1 MVGLKKKAA
10 FLNKFSVRLFL
21 LIVIAAIIPLS
32 LSSVYIARHMENALR
47 DSLNHHAVEN
57 IRRGEENLSQTLQDL
72 AFYSNI
78 FVYDTRLRSML
89 AEENTDSFDLT
100 KYFDEIVARSQIE
113 NPSGV
118 RADAKIVIIDQ
129 FGRCLTNWSLNFNDY
144 RFLLKEDWVKESM
157 TNDGHI
163 IWSLFSPA
171 YIEGENGRYISLARS
186 ILTEVTSGEYLGT
199 LIISIEQSQFEDI
212 LRAFASPEDS
222 VYILLDDG
230 SIVFESAPGS
240 VSVQEEDLLS
250 IQSEYAGTPQGS
262 KVIKIDGRRCLLSYY
277 TLPSPWLF
285 NGSTLK
291 VFHFCDYSPIEAEV
305 KSATDLL
312 WLAIIG
318 SAAVVLAVSFLLSR
332 KVVTPITT
340 LTRQLTNYQIGM
352 HFEGLLLKRR
362 DEIGDLDRGIA
373 RMDARIKRLFR
384 SLKAEHE
391 QRERYYYE
399 SLRAQLNPHYIYNT
413 LSTIRWMAIA
423 RGADNIV
430 EAIDNLS
437 TTLKYSMGKQD
448 IVLVSDEIS
457 HIRSYIE
464 IHNLRY
470 DEYVELSIEIDDEI
484 MSMQM
489 MKFILQPVVENSILH
504 GFDKSRGLIDI
515 SISAEVRDDRLMIT
529 ILDDGVGIKKDAVDA
544 FNSRIGKGR
553 KLTGIGLRNVDES
566 IKGRFGRMYGLSV
579 SPREDTHGTKTVF
592 TLPLLKGG
600 ELPEA
605 DGSSDTV

>member
-144 RFLLKEDWVKESM
+144 LFLLEEDWVRESM

-262 KVIKIDGRRCLLSYY
+262 EVIRIDGRRCLLSYY

-423 RGADNIV
+423 RSADNIV

-437 TTLKYSMGKQD
+437 ATLKYSMGKQD
-448 IVLVSDEIS
+448 IVSVSDEVR
-457 HIRSYIE
+457 HIRSYVE

-470 DEYVELSIEIDDEI
+470 DEYVELSTEIDDEI
-484 MSMQM
+484 MSMKL

-504 GFDKSRGLIDI
+504 GFDKSRGLIAI
-515 SISAEVRDDRLMIT
+515 SISAEVKDEKLIIT
-529 ILDDGVGIKKDAVDA
+529 ILDDGVGIKSDAVDA
-544 FNSRIGKGR
+544 FNNRQDKGR

-566 IKGRFGRMYGLSV
+566 IKGRFGRMYGLAV
-579 SPREDTHGTKTVF
+579 SSRTDTHGTKTVF

-600 ELPEA
+600 ELPETE
-605 DGSSDTV
+605 GSSDAV

>member
-262 KVIKIDGRRCLLSYY
+262 EVIRIDGRRCLLSYY

-391 QRERYYYE
+391 QREHYYYE

-470 DEYVELSIEIDDEI
+470 DEYVELSIEIDDC
-484 MSMQM
+484 
-489 MKFILQPVVENSILH
+489 
-504 GFDKSRGLIDI
+504 R
-515 SISAEVRDDRLMIT
+515 
-529 ILDDGVGIKKDAVDA
+529 
-544 FNSRIGKGR
+544 
-553 KLTGIGLRNVDES
+553 
-566 IKGRFGRMYGLSV
+566 
-579 SPREDTHGTKTVF
+579 
-592 TLPLLKGG
+592 
-600 ELPEA
+600 
-605 DGSSDTV
+605 

>member
-1 MVGLKKKAA
+1 MGGLKQKAA
-10 FLNKFSVRLFL
+10 LLNKFSVRLFL
-21 LIVIAAIIPLS
+21 LIVIAVIIPLS
-32 LSSVYIARHMENALR
+32 LISVYIARHMEDTLR
-47 DSLNHHAVEN
+47 ESLSQHAVEN
-57 IRRGEENLSQTLQDL
+57 IHRGEENLSQTLQDM
-72 AFYSNI
+72 AFYTNI

-89 AEENTDSFDLT
+89 EDSTVDPFDLT

-113 NPSGV
+113 NPSGI
-118 RADAKIVIIDQ
+118 RSDAKVVIIDR

-144 RFLLKEDWVKESM
+144 LFLLEEDWVRESM

-171 YIEGENGRYISLARS
+171 YIEGESGRYISLARS
-186 ILTEVTSGEYLGT
+186 IITEVTSGEYLGT
-199 LIISIEQSQFEDI
+199 LIISIEQSQFESI

-222 VYILLDDG
+222 VYIMLEDG
-230 SIVFESAPGS
+230 STVFESAPGATDIA
-240 VSVQEEDLLS
+240 EEDLHG
-250 IQSEYAGTPQGS
+250 IQQQFGDSVQGS
-262 KVIKIDGRRCLLSYY
+262 CLTKLGGRRYLLSYY

-285 NGSTLK
+285 NGNTLK

-305 KSATDLL
+305 QEATDLL
-312 WLAIIG
+312 WLAIIA
-318 SAAVVLAVSFLLSR
+318 SAMTVLTVSFLLSR

-352 HFEGLLLKRR
+352 RFEGLLLKRR

-384 SLKAEHE
+384 SLKTEHE

-423 RGADNIV
+423 RSADNIV

-437 TTLKYSMGKQD
+437 ATLKYSMGKQD
-448 IVLVSDEIS
+448 IVSVSDEVR
-457 HIRSYIE
+457 HIKSYIE

-470 DEYVELSIEIDDEI
+470 DEYVELSTAIDDEI
-484 MSMQM
+484 MSMKL

-504 GFDKSRGLIDI
+504 GFDKSRGLIAI
-515 SISAEVRDDRLMIT
+515 SISAEVKDEKLIIT
-529 ILDDGVGIKKDAVDA
+529 VLDDGVGIKKDAVEA
-544 FNSRIGKGR
+544 FNNRQDKGR

-566 IKGRFGRMYGLSV
+566 IKGRFGRMYGLTVCS
-579 SPREDTHGTKTVF
+579 RTDTHGTKTVF

-600 ELPEA
+600 EQPEA
-605 DGSSDTV
+605 DGGSDAI